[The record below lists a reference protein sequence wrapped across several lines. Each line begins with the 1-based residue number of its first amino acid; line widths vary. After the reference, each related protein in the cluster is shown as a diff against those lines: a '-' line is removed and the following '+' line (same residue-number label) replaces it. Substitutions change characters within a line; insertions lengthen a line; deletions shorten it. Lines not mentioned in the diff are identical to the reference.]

1 MYRDVHKY
9 IEMEEVCYKCMLKFR
24 GIQKLCRKS
33 ESQSEIGHRGAFP
46 LHMHAKISR
55 NLKKLSEIRIGNGN
69 PFGPVTQAIVDAYA
83 AHVDC
88 DFVAQYL
95 AHLD

>member
-1 MYRDVHKY
+1 V
-9 IEMEEVCYKCMLKFR
+9 
-24 GIQKLCRKS
+24 
-33 ESQSEIGHRGAFP
+33 
-46 LHMHAKISR
+46 
-55 NLKKLSEIRIGNGN
+55 RIGTSAQGT

-88 DFVAQYL
+88 DFVGQYL